1 MMGKGGPNAAFQGV
15 CKEKEPKRN
24 RNTRRERLQRALRLP
39 MAQSSH
45 RSHRGQPLFYY
56 PLLKWQSSLLGRCIR
71 LLTPASGQLPAALGG
86 SAASAPLLI
95 TKGSLRNQRSRESL
109 PAASAGLKILPLPA
123 ELQRFCS
130 FEGARSFVVSWRPQ
144 CGHPA
149 CSTRFS
155 RLLRGLTSACWV
167 LWTAGVILDAL
178 CFGFVLNVKPCRS
191 QTIALNE
198 YVRFMKAN
206 NYQKLGLMLT
216 DLTDAFKFANQATD
230 DSDKNEMT
238 ESEFAQCLLFTQA
251 RYMARKAP
259 EANILTGINRPPFDL
274 SSNVAAQLGPF
285 FVALCGSK
293 LIVQG
298 GSSGKQITEVFLRTP
313 LPSRPS
319 SAEDGASGAE
329 VEDGGVPTRHIPD
342 DDEEEN
348 AKPITQRE
356 MNAFIQEMRQIFTR
370 LSKRTKANRYLERV
384 IAASK
389 GGLNPMPSKSEQDMR
404 NRLTI
409 EFRSVRLCPPPRA
422 AASLQA
428 LPRPCALRAFCFVLD
443 QDQQHCTEL
452 PYTTWAR

>member
-1 MMGKGGPNAAFQGV
+1 
-15 CKEKEPKRN
+15 
-24 RNTRRERLQRALRLP
+24 
-39 MAQSSH
+39 
-45 RSHRGQPLFYY
+45 
-56 PLLKWQSSLLGRCIR
+56 
-71 LLTPASGQLPAALGG
+71 
-86 SAASAPLLI
+86 
-95 TKGSLRNQRSRESL
+95 
-109 PAASAGLKILPLPA
+109 
-123 ELQRFCS
+123 
-130 FEGARSFVVSWRPQ
+130 
-144 CGHPA
+144 
-149 CSTRFS
+149 
-155 RLLRGLTSACWV
+155 
-167 LWTAGVILDAL
+167 
-178 CFGFVLNVKPCRS
+178 
-191 QTIALNE
+191 
-198 YVRFMKAN
+198 MKAN

-216 DLTDAFKFANQATD
+216 DLTDAFKFAYQATD

-238 ESEFAQCLLFTQA
+238 EQEFAQCLLFTQA

-259 EANILTGINRPPFDL
+259 EANVLTGTNRPPFDL

-298 GSSGKQITEVFLRTP
+298 GSTGKQITEVFLRTP

-329 VEDGGVPTRHIPD
+329 AEDGGLPTRHIPD

-404 NRLTI
+404 SRLTI
-409 EFRSVRLCPPPRA
+409 EFRSVRARGACAL
-422 AASLQA
+422 LQPL
-428 LPRPCALRAFCFVLD
+428 LPPCAWRAFFSFWTKTNTILQNCHTRHGRDERTGQDTGQLHSRGRQAIEGAAGAARFGLSRCGRGQGRRGQENMD
-443 QDQQHCTEL
+443 QRRGGEQAE
-452 PYTTWAR
+452 AVRKKA